1 MSLVRQGVQ
10 FDKKLLDSDALKIV
24 KKLDKSGYEAYLVGG
39 CIRDLLLGYAPKDF
53 DIATNA
59 TPEQIQKIFKRSRI
73 IGRRFKLVHIMFSAR
88 KFIEVATFRSSRS
101 RIIGRRFKLVHIM
114 FSARKF
120 IEVATFRSSK
130 TPPTSTK
137 GMVLRDNF
145 YGSIKDD
152 VFRRDFT
159 INGLYF
165 DVKNSQVIDYVEG
178 LNDLKKLQINMIGDP
193 YERFEEDPVRMIRA
207 VRFKTKLKAS
217 INSSLNKSIVKN
229 AHLIANVPPARL
241 YEEVIKLFHNEN
253 SLEVFRELSNLGLL
267 KYLFSQT
274 QEDDFV
280 SISLQNTSERIKIGS
295 SVTPAFLFA
304 VFLWSAQNKR
314 FNELK
319 KKKMSHVELMIKASE
334 DVIKKQVQQVMMPRW
349 LSGRVKDIWLMQYRL
364 ENFNPKK
371 SKELLKNP
379 RFRMAYDFFVLRSQS
394 IDHKLKTQAEYWT
407 NLQK

>member
-10 FDKKLLDSDALKIV
+10 FDKKLLDSDALKII

-88 KFIEVATFRSSRS
+88 KFIEVATFRSS
-101 RIIGRRFKLVHIM
+101 
-114 FSARKF
+114 
-120 IEVATFRSSK
+120 K
-130 TPPTSTK
+130 TNPTSTK

-145 YGSIKDD
+145 YGSLKDD

-178 LNDLKKLQINMIGDP
+178 LDDLKKLQINMIGNP
-193 YERFEEDPVRMIRA
+193 SERFEEDPVRMIRA

-217 INSSLNKSIVKN
+217 INSNLNKSIIKN
-229 AHLIANVPPARL
+229 AHIMASVPPARL

-253 SLEVFRELSNLGLL
+253 SLEVFHELSNLGIL
-267 KYLFSQT
+267 KHLFSQT
-274 QEDDFV
+274 QEDAFV
-280 SISLQNTSERIKIGS
+280 SISLQNTAERIKIGN

-304 VFLWSAQNKR
+304 VFLWSAQNQR

-319 KKKMSHVELMIKASE
+319 KKKMSHAELMIKASE

>member
-1 MSLVRQGVQ
+1 MSHTRQSVQ
-10 FDKKLLDSDALKIV
+10 FDKRLLDSDALKIV
-24 KKLDKSGYEAYLVGG
+24 KKLNKTGYEAYLVGG

-59 TPEQIQKIFKRSRI
+59 TPEQIQKLFKRSRI

-88 KFIEVATFRSSRS
+88 KFIEVATFRSGRS
-101 RIIGRRFKLVHIM
+101 N
-114 FSARKF
+114 
-120 IEVATFRSSK
+120 
-130 TPPTSTK
+130 PTSTK

-145 YGSIKDD
+145 YGALEDD

-165 DVKNSQVIDYVEG
+165 DVQNSDVIDYVGG
-178 LNDLKKLQINMIGDP
+178 LDDLKKLQINMIGNP
-193 YERFEEDPVRMIRA
+193 SERFEEDPVRMIRA
-207 VRFKTKLKAS
+207 VRFKAKLKATID
-217 INSSLNKSIVKN
+217 INLNKSILNN
-229 AHLIANVPPARL
+229 AHLIQNIPPARL

-253 SLEVFRELSNLGLL
+253 SLDVFRELSNLGIL

-274 QEDDFV
+274 QEDSF
-280 SISLQNTSERIKIGS
+280 ISASLNNTSERIKTGS

-314 FNELK
+314 LNELK
-319 KKKMSHVELMIKASE
+319 KKKMSRIDLMIKASE

-364 ENFNPKK
+364 ENSNPKK
-371 SKELLKNP
+371 SKELLNNP
-379 RFRMAYDFFVLRSQS
+379 RFRMAYDFFVLRSES
-394 IDHKLKTQAEYWT
+394 IDQQLKSKAEYWT
-407 NLQK
+407 NIQK